1 MHVDDCPGVG
11 SSDRIIDYIKA
22 GIMVQY
28 ECVHGPWKKV
38 LGFKFTCTENT
49 VIMSAEHTIETMYNT
64 FLINHPKYDAR
75 LPGRDVK
82 LTAGD
87 APAGNDPRLFAY
99 LEMNSLRHHDLQ
111 GVHQGCARR
120 ACLLRPV
127 HGRC

>member
-1 MHVDDCPGVG
+1 MDDCPGVG

-49 VIMSAEHTIETMYNT
+49 VVMSAEHTIETMYNT

-82 LTAGD
+82 LTAGE
-87 APAGNDPRLFAY
+87 APAGNDPRLPPPVVKPSKKGPTTAKVLTTKEKEDF
-99 LEMNSLRHHDLQ
+99 
-111 GVHQGCARR
+111 
-120 ACLLRPV
+120 LLLV
-127 HGRC
+127 GL